1 MRKYDRAISD
11 DTRVMALNPEYAEA
25 FSDRGVAY
33 YYNDQFYR
41 ACSDWKGAGELGL
54 CVNFEWAKRNG
65 VCK

>member
-1 MRKYDRAISD
+1 
-11 DTRVMALNPEYAEA
+11 MALNPEYAEA